1 MELVINRY
9 DLLRIIKL
17 KMKKIVIFIITLFSP
32 LIALGA
38 SHGAQPQ
45 PSTIVTINT
54 GSGLGRALVEI
65 GNIISGIIPII
76 VALALLFFFFG
87 LAKYILSAGDEE
99 KKSQGRSIM
108 IWGIIALFVM
118 VSVWGLVRLVQ
129 ETFDLQ
135 DSPTRVPAPG
145 ININPGTSSTR

>member
-1 MELVINRY
+1 MKIISLLSILVFYPI
-9 DLLRIIKL
+9 
-17 KMKKIVIFIITLFSP
+17 
-32 LIALGA
+32 IAL
-38 SHGAQPQ
+38 AQQFVGP
-45 PSTIVTINT
+45 PAPGTA
-54 GSGLGRALVEI
+54 SGLGLVLDRLADI
-65 GNIISGIIPII
+65 VGGITPLI

-135 DSPTRVPAPG
+135 NSAGGVPAPG
-145 ININPGTSSTR
+145 INLPSGGGQSTTF